1 MGRKIIVAIA
11 GILLIF
17 SIGLYTKYRSIQNEL
32 LTTKS
37 NEKALLLDNANLGN
51 KNRELQLTTE
61 QLEYFNDS
69 ILNKL
74 KEVKRELNIKDK
86 DLKSLQY
93 ISSVATKVDTIV
105 MRDTIFKENYR
116 IDTVISNDWY
126 KLKLGLY
133 YPNEV
138 IVNPTFKSEKYIVLS
153 YRKET
158 IDPPKKCWLLR
169 LFQKKHKV
177 VEVNIVE
184 KNPYINNEN
193 SKFIEIVK

>member
-69 ILNKL
+69 ILKKL

-126 KLKLGLY
+126 RLKLGLY

>member
-32 LTTKS
+32 LTIKS

-93 ISSVATKVDTIV
+93 ISSVATKVDTVV

-138 IVNPTFKSEKYIVLS
+138 VVNPTFKSEKYIVLS

>member
-126 KLKLGLY
+126 RLKLGLY

-138 IVNPTFKSEKYIVLS
+138 IVNPTFKSEKYIILN

>member
-1 MGRKIIVAIA
+1 M
-11 GILLIF
+11 
-17 SIGLYTKYRSIQNEL
+17 
-32 LTTKS
+32 
-37 NEKALLLDNANLGN
+37 
-51 KNRELQLTTE
+51 
-61 QLEYFNDS
+61 
-69 ILNKL
+69 

-126 KLKLGLY
+126 RLKLGLY

>member
-69 ILNKL
+69 ILKKL
-74 KEVKRELNIKDK
+74 KEIKRELNIKDK

-93 ISSVATKVDTIV
+93 ISSVVTKVDTIV

-126 KLKLGLY
+126 RLKLGLY

-138 IVNPTFKSEKYIVLS
+138 VVNPTFKSEKYIVLS

>member
-1 MGRKIIVAIA
+1 MGRKIIVAIV

-93 ISSVATKVDTIV
+93 ISSVVTKVDTIV

-133 YPNEV
+133 YPNEI

-158 IDPPKKCWLLR
+158 IGPPKKCWLLR

>member
-86 DLKSLQY
+86 DVKSLQY

-126 KLKLGLY
+126 RLKLGLY

>member
-17 SIGLYTKYRSIQNEL
+17 SIGLYTKHRSIQNEL

-126 KLKLGLY
+126 RLKLGLH

>member
-69 ILNKL
+69 IINKL

-138 IVNPTFKSEKYIVLS
+138 IVNPTFRSEKYIVLS

-158 IDPPKKCWLLR
+158 VDPPKKCWLLR

>member
-126 KLKLGLY
+126 RLKLGLY

>member
-93 ISSVATKVDTIV
+93 ISSVATKVDTVV

-138 IVNPTFKSEKYIVLS
+138 VVNPTFKSEKYIVLS

>member
-37 NEKALLLDNANLGN
+37 NEKVLLLDNANLGN

-116 IDTVISNDWY
+116 IDTVISNAWY
-126 KLKLGLY
+126 RLKSGLY
-133 YPNEV
+133 YPNQV

>member
-37 NEKALLLDNANLGN
+37 NEKVLLLDNANLGN

-126 KLKLGLY
+126 RLKLGLY

>member
-93 ISSVATKVDTIV
+93 IPSVASKVDTIV

-126 KLKLGLY
+126 RLKLGLY

>member
-126 KLKLGLY
+126 RLKLGLY
-133 YPNEV
+133 YPNEI

>member
-32 LTTKS
+32 LTIKS

-138 IVNPTFKSEKYIVLS
+138 VVNPTFKSEKYIVLS

>member
-116 IDTVISNDWY
+116 IDTIIANDWY

-133 YPNEV
+133 YPNEI

>member
-17 SIGLYTKYRSIQNEL
+17 SIGLYTKYRSIQTEL

-69 ILNKL
+69 ILKKL

-116 IDTVISNDWY
+116 IDTIIANDWY

>member
-32 LTTKS
+32 LTIKS

-93 ISSVATKVDTIV
+93 ISSVATKVDTVV

>member
-69 ILNKL
+69 IINKL

-93 ISSVATKVDTIV
+93 ISSMATKVDTIV
-105 MRDTIFKENYR
+105 MRDTIFKKNYR

>member
-86 DLKSLQY
+86 DFKSLQY

-126 KLKLGLY
+126 RLKLGLY

>member
-93 ISSVATKVDTIV
+93 ISSVVTKVDTIV
-105 MRDTIFKENYR
+105 MRDTIFKEDYR

>member
-11 GILLIF
+11 GILLMF

-126 KLKLGLY
+126 RLKLGLY

>member
-17 SIGLYTKYRSIQNEL
+17 SIGLYTKYRSIQNEI

-93 ISSVATKVDTIV
+93 IPSVATKVDTIV

-126 KLKLGLY
+126 RLKLGLY

>member
-32 LTTKS
+32 LTIKS

-93 ISSVATKVDTIV
+93 ISSVATKVDTVV

-133 YPNEV
+133 YPNEI